1 MVKLA
6 EFFKKSKFPNIK
18 QIEPEIIIENKL
30 SETVNNAKQEAFI
43 KIANHMHSK
52 NIFTDEDLVWHLEQ
66 IEIYFKEKNNGL

>member
-6 EFFKKSKFPNIK
+6 EFFKKSKFITGSK
-18 QIEPEIIIENKL
+18 QIEPETIIENKL
-30 SETVNNAKQEAFI
+30 SEISNNAKQEAFI

-66 IEIYFKEKNNGL
+66 IEIYFRKEK